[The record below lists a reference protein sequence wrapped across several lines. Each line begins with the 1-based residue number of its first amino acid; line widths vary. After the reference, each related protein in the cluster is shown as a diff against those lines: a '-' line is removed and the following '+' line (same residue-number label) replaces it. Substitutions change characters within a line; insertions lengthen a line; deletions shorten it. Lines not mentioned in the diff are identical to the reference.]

1 MTIDGKQ
8 SSFDTLKA
16 ASAYSKIPLEQA
28 VKTLAARRGY
38 EINYRT
44 FRSKLDYGTA
54 RFADVKHLMEIMG
67 FRLKWESVDNKGGK

>member
-8 SSFDTLKA
+8 SAFDTLKA
-16 ASAYSKIPLEQA
+16 ASTQSKIPLEQA
-28 VKTLAARRGY
+28 VKLLSMRRGY

-44 FRSKLDYGTA
+44 LRSKLEAGTA

-67 FRLKWESVDNKGGK
+67 YRLKWVSKEE